1 MSDERRSQRD
11 DVIRDLE
18 TKPYRTP
25 DEDDRLGRLKLDSEF
40 ERRAEQARK
49 DDEDDH
55 QQPPPH
61 PQGRPSYPGGPMSQ
75 PPPPNR
81 GPYQPPN
88 INQPP
93 QQPNFRRY
101 A

>member
-1 MSDERRSQRD
+1 MQRED
-11 DVIRDLE
+11 IIRDLE
-18 TKPYRTP
+18 SKPYRNP
-25 DEDDRLGRLKLDSEF
+25 EEEDRLNRLKLDSEF

-55 QQPPPH
+55 QPPPPPH
-61 PQGRPSYPGGPMSQ
+61 QQGRPSYPGGPMSQ
-75 PPPPNR
+75 LPPPNK

-93 QQPNFRRY
+93 QQQNFRRSV
-101 A
+101 ALR